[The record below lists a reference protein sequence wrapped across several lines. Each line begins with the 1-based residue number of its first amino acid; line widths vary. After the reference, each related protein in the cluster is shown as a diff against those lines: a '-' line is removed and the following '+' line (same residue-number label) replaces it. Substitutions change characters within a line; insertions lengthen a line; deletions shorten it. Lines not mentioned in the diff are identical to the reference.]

1 MNAIGKIE
9 EDREKKFKNT
19 FLKNS
24 SKNNSSQKNI
34 NKLSNENIKKIN
46 EEMVKKML
54 ISNYPFPLIAYLYGN
69 LFKNKPIKNF
79 NDFLQQWELYIKKYG
94 DKKITLSTVLNIP
107 TKGNIS
113 LNNKKINKNK
123 NLNLNNPL
131 TDQLTLLQDE
141 INKIKEKINS
151 LEKEKIK

>member
-1 MNAIGKIE
+1 MQLEKLKKI
-9 EDREKKFKNT
+9 EKKFKNT

-34 NKLSNENIKKIN
+34 NELSNENIKKIN

-107 TKGNIS
+107 TKA
-113 LNNKKINKNK
+113 KYFTK
-123 NLNLNNPL
+123 
-131 TDQLTLLQDE
+131 
-141 INKIKEKINS
+141 
-151 LEKEKIK
+151 